1 MGLMGAGL
9 RAIAVR
15 MPTGPLTPSDG
26 RIMQTAHLMLA
37 ASVTLGAVGQVLLK
51 WGVSKPAESFIAQ
64 FLDPIV
70 ISGLG
75 VYFVAAIFY
84 TTALKQL
91 PLSVA
96 FPSVS
101 ASYAIV
107 AVLAFLI
114 WKEPFGAK
122 QIAAF
127 ILILAGVYLLN
138 KPD

>member
-1 MGLMGAGL
+1 
-9 RAIAVR
+9 
-15 MPTGPLTPSDG
+15 
-26 RIMQTAHLMLA
+26 MLVT
-37 ASVTLGAVGQVLLK
+37 SVTLGAIGQVLLK
-51 WGVSKPAESFIAQ
+51 WGVSKPSETITSQ
-64 FLDPIV
+64 FLNPIV

-75 VYFVAAIFY
+75 VYFVAAVFY

-101 ASYAIV
+101 ASYVIV
-107 AVLAFLI
+107 ALLAFFI

>member
-1 MGLMGAGL
+1 MK
-9 RAIAVR
+9 
-15 MPTGPLTPSDG
+15 
-26 RIMQTAHLMLA
+26 TAYFLLA
-37 ASVTLGAVGQVLLK
+37 ASVTLGAIGQVLLK
-51 WGVSKPAESFIAQ
+51 LGASKPSSSIVSQ
-64 FLDPIV
+64 FMDPVV
-70 ISGLG
+70 IGGLG

-84 TTALKQL
+84 TTALRQL

-107 AVLAFLI
+107 ALLAFFI

>member
-1 MGLMGAGL
+1 
-9 RAIAVR
+9 
-15 MPTGPLTPSDG
+15 
-26 RIMQTAHLMLA
+26 MQTAYFLLS

-51 WGVSKPAESFIAQ
+51 WGASKPSTSFIEQ
-64 FLDPIV
+64 FTDPVV
-70 ISGLG
+70 IGGLG
-75 VYFVAAIFY
+75 VYFVAALFY

>member
-1 MGLMGAGL
+1 
-9 RAIAVR
+9 
-15 MPTGPLTPSDG
+15 
-26 RIMQTAHLMLA
+26 MQTAYLMLA

-51 WGVSKPAESFIAQ
+51 WGASKPAASFIAQ

-107 AVLAFLI
+107 ALLAFFI